1 MHAWLEN
8 LSNST
13 EFQYIE
19 AINNRT
25 KHTADIANKLSMG
38 ILGSPNTTQIG
49 SFFRKGEPHEKK
61 ELNDQLQASF
71 KFLKDSWK
79 DFLNVFKAEYVK
91 DIYTENRRHNITGV
105 RQQKLKD
112 QPGQDLSYAY
122 ISAETTFDAMPDEIY
137 VLLVNDNGE
146 DVFAHEGPF
155 STILVTGD
163 TNINVLGRYI
173 VDEEIGDDCLL
184 HYRKYIK
191 DKNVQGISCM
201 FCVQR
206 EKNVFY
212 HKNPYFNVESVSDD
226 QEFLMRT
233 SLPF

>member
-1 MHAWLEN
+1 MD
-8 LSNST
+8 
-13 EFQYIE
+13 EFFD
-19 AINNRT
+19 
-25 KHTADIANKLSMG
+25 K
-38 ILGSPNTTQIG
+38 
-49 SFFRKGEPHEKK
+49 
-61 ELNDQLQASF
+61 
-71 KFLKDSWK
+71 LKDGAY
-79 DFLNVFKAEYVK
+79 KAKGGAERIAKEVAKRTSNAITYTKLTFAVNEAQNKVK

-112 QPGQDLSYAY
+112 RPGQDLSYAY

-146 DVFAHEGPF
+146 DVFAHESPF
-155 STILVTGD
+155 NTILVTGD

-173 VDEEIGDDCLL
+173 SDEEIGDDCLL

-191 DKNVQGISCM
+191 DKNVQGTSCM
-201 FCVQR
+201 FYVQR
-206 EKNVFY
+206 EKAVFY

>member
-1 MHAWLEN
+1 M
-8 LSNST
+8 
-13 EFQYIE
+13 
-19 AINNRT
+19 
-25 KHTADIANKLSMG
+25 
-38 ILGSPNTTQIG
+38 
-49 SFFRKGEPHEKK
+49 
-61 ELNDQLQASF
+61 
-71 KFLKDSWK
+71 
-79 DFLNVFKAEYVK
+79 
-91 DIYTENRRHNITGV
+91 
-105 RQQKLKD
+105 KD